1 MINDKPLAF
10 GIFSFFSK
18 NGFENAFRSP
28 MPLRTKASFRVE
40 GGFQFAF
47 KKRLMHSLLFPEGE
61 TADLQA
67 SQRPYAF

>member
-1 MINDKPLAF
+1 
-10 GIFSFFSK
+10 
-18 NGFENAFRSP
+18 